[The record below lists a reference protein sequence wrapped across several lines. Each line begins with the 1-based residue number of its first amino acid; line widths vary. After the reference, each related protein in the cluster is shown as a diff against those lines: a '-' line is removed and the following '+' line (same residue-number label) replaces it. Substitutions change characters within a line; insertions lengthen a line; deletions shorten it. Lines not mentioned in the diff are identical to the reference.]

1 MCSQKDTHESSRQP
15 LSGNQPTGKS
25 TPRCLEKQRAVRPR
39 DHYSATKGYKL
50 RRPLNHGRSLE
61 SLMLSD
67 KADAKENERQ
77 ESVLI
82 KVQER
87 PAHRPQKASR

>member
-1 MCSQKDTHESSRQP
+1 
-15 LSGNQPTGKS
+15 
-25 TPRCLEKQRAVRPR
+25 
-39 DHYSATKGYKL
+39 
-50 RRPLNHGRSLE
+50 
-61 SLMLSD
+61 MLSD